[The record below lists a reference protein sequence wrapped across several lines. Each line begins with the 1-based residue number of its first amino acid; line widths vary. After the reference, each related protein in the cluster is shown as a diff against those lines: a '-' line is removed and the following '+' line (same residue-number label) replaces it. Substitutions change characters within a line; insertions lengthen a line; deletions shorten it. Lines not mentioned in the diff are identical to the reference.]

1 MTETLKIFDHST
13 LTKIRARILEDGFEK
28 HLIGSAEDIA
38 ESVGGKLIDSDIE
51 FDDGM
56 VMELPS
62 VGETNFDEVDMI
74 NTEVVYR
81 ALPGLTPFGAS
92 RDELWATL
100 TLGHYAQYV
109 RRRWRATSQQD
120 IDLRRNYKLH
130 YLSSGI
136 RNRWRD
142 NAVSRLW
149 WLRHYS
155 HAMLPDD
162 PQKALRVLFFRD
174 KNLGEALLTKPSIA
188 TVPSVARAVLEIS
201 YDRFIDPG
209 TSPFS
214 RDGFRSV
221 IKDIDVASG
230 RSLLSLLSDADVNG
244 LVAEIFDNIFT
255 PAFEIGSLPTNPD

>member
-28 HLIGSAEDIA
+28 HLVGSPEDIA
-38 ESVGGKLIDSDIE
+38 KSVGGQLIDSDIE

-56 VMELPS
+56 IMELPP
-62 VGETNFDEVDMI
+62 VGETNFGEVDMI
-74 NTEVVYR
+74 NTEVVYS

-100 TLGHYAQYV
+100 TLGHYTQYV
-109 RRRWRATSQQD
+109 RRRWRAASQQD

-142 NAVSRLW
+142 NAIGRLW

-155 HAMLPDD
+155 NTMFPDD

-209 TSPFS
+209 TTPFD

-221 IKDIDVASG
+221 IKDIDVLSG
-230 RSLLSLLSDADVNG
+230 RSLLPLLSDKDVHE
-244 LVAEIFDNIFT
+244 LVERVFDQ
-255 PAFEIGSLPTNPD
+255 AFAPSL